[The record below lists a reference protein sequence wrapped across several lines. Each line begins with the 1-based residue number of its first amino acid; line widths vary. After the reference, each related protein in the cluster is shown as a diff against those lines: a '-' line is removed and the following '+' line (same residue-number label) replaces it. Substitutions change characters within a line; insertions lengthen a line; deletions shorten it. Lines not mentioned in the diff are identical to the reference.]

1 MRKILLVCL
10 LSIIFLNV
18 RAQADDPVVMNI
30 NGEEI
35 LRSEFEYQWKKNNN
49 GNSLDKKELDEY
61 LDLFVNFKL
70 KVAEAKAQGLDTT
83 QAFITE
89 LRGYRNQ
96 LTAPYLTDKQAEESL
111 MDEAYA
117 FMSQYVDLS
126 HILIPLDKNA
136 APQDTLAVYNQ
147 LMELRERILKGED
160 FARLAAEYSQDN
172 SSLDGG
178 RIGTFLCSRL
188 VYPIAK
194 AAFYIQPGEISLPVR
209 SSFGFHLVKL
219 NAKHQAPGQYIS
231 GHILQSAPT
240 GSPQDVADSAKQHIT
255 EIWGL
260 LESGQDFAQLADTRN
275 DDRYVVGKG
284 GKYQELRPGSLP
296 YEYEQQVFGLKDG
309 DYSQPF
315 KTDYGWHIVKRFEIT
330 PLPEKEEILEELK
343 NTLQRDERAQAG
355 RKALVNKLKKDYS
368 YQPDTNALAQFEKAL
383 AGLENPES
391 ALKAEAAGLPVLA
404 SFEQNSI
411 TATDFAEYYLQR
423 RSLITSVPAAF
434 EDYAEQRIL
443 AYEDSRLEKKYPEFG
458 NLMREYHDGILL
470 FEISNQKVWEK
481 AVEDQEGLA
490 AYFKANKADYAWD
503 KPRFK
508 GAVIHCADEATAKK
522 AKKMAA
528 KLKDDSLAVVLKRSF
543 NNDSTTL
550 IKVEQGLYVMGEYA
564 STDKLVFKSG
574 DWNPGKTF
582 PIVFTKGKVLKKGPE
597 EYSDVRGAVVGDYQD
612 YLEKEWIKE
621 LKQKYPVSIFE
632 EHLQVLKA
640 E

>member
-1 MRKILLVCL
+1 MRKILLACL
-10 LSIIFLNV
+10 LSVIFSNV

-30 NGEEI
+30 NGEDI
-35 LRSEFEYQWKKNNN
+35 LRSEFEYNWKKNYNI
-49 GNSLDKKELDEY
+49 SSTDKKNLDEY
-61 LDLFVNFKL
+61 LELFVNFKL
-70 KVAEAKAQGLDTT
+70 KVAEAKAQGIDTT

-89 LRGYRNQ
+89 LRGYRSQ
-96 LTAPYLTDKQAEESL
+96 LTAPYLTDKQTEEKL
-111 MDEAYA
+111 IDEAYA
-117 FMSQYVDLS
+117 FTSQYVDLS
-126 HILIPLDKNA
+126 HILIPLDRNA
-136 APQDTLAVYNQ
+136 APQDTLTVYNQ

-160 FARLAAEYSQDN
+160 FGRLAAEYSQDN
-172 SSLDGG
+172 SSRDGG

-188 VYPIAK
+188 IYPIAK
-194 AAFYIQPGEISLPVR
+194 TAFYSQPGEIGLPVR
-209 SSFGFHLVKL
+209 TAFGYHLIKL

-231 GHILQSAPT
+231 GHILQSAPS
-240 GSPQDVADSAKQHIT
+240 GAPKEVVDSAKQHIT

-296 YEYEQQVFGLKDG
+296 YEYEQQVFDLKDG
-309 DYSQPF
+309 EYSQPF
-315 KTDYGWHIVKRFEIT
+315 KTEYGWHIVKRFEIT
-330 PLPEKEEILEELK
+330 PLPEKGEILEELK
-343 NTLQRDERAQAG
+343 STLQRDERAQAG
-355 RKALVNKLKKDYS
+355 RKALVNQLKKDYN
-368 YQPDTNALAQFEKAL
+368 YQPDTKALAQFEQTL
-383 AGLENPES
+383 AGLENPDS
-391 ALKAEAAGLPVLA
+391 TLRAEAARLPVLA

-411 TATDFAEYYLQR
+411 TPTDFAEYYLQR
-423 RSLITSVPAAF
+423 KSLITSVPTAF
-434 EDYAEQRIL
+434 EDYVEQRIL
-443 AYEDSRLEKKYPEFG
+443 AYEDSRLEKKYPDFG

-490 AYFKANKADYAWD
+490 AYFKANKADYQWD

-508 GAVIHCADEATAKK
+508 GALIHCADETTAKK
-522 AKKMAA
+522 AKKMAG
-528 KLKDDSLAVVLKRSF
+528 KLKDDSLAFELKRSF

-550 IKVEQGLYVMGEYA
+550 IKVEQGIYVMGEYA
-564 STDKLVFKSG
+564 PVDKLVFKSG
-574 DWNPGKTF
+574 DWNPDKSF

-597 EYSDVRGAVVGDYQD
+597 EYSDVRGAVIGDYQN

-632 EHLQVLKA
+632 EHLQILKT

>member
-1 MRKILLVCL
+1 MRKFLLVCL
-10 LSIIFLNV
+10 LSIVFLNI
-18 RAQADDPVVMNI
+18 RAQVDDPVVMNI

-35 LRSEFEYQWKKNNN
+35 LRSEFEYNWKKNNN
-49 GNSLDKKELDEY
+49 SLDTINLDEY
-61 LDLFVNFKL
+61 IDLFVIFKL
-70 KVAEAKAQGLDTT
+70 KVADAKAQGLDTA
-83 QAFITE
+83 QSFITE

-96 LTAPYLTDKQAEESL
+96 LTTPYLTDKQAEESL

-126 HILIPLDKNA
+126 HILIPLDKKA
-136 APQDTLAVYNQ
+136 APQDSLAVYNQ

-172 SSLDGG
+172 SSQDGG
-178 RIGTFLCSRL
+178 HIGTFLCSRL

-194 AAFYIQPGEISLPVR
+194 AAFYSQPGEISLPVR
-209 SSFGFHLVKL
+209 SAFGYHLIKL
-219 NAKHQAPGQYIS
+219 NAKYQAPGQYIS

-240 GSPQDVADSAKQHIT
+240 GAPQDVIDSAKQHIT

-260 LESGQDFAQLADTRN
+260 LESGQDFAQVADTRN
-275 DDRYVVGKG
+275 DDSYVVGKG

-296 YEYEQQVFGLKDG
+296 FEYEQQVFSLKDG

-315 KTDYGWHIVKRFEIT
+315 KTDYGWHIVKRFEII

-355 RKALVNKLKKDYS
+355 KKALVNKLKKDYN
-368 YQPDTNALAQFEKAL
+368 YQPDREALAQFEQAL

-391 ALKAEAAGLPVLA
+391 SLQAEATGLPILA
-404 SFEQNSI
+404 RFEQNTI
-411 TATDFAEYYLQR
+411 TATDFAEYYLQKK
-423 RSLITSVPAAF
+423 SLITSIPTAF

-443 AYEDSRLEKKYPEFG
+443 AYEDSRLEKKYPDFG
-458 NLMREYHDGILL
+458 HLMREYHDGILL

-481 AVEDQEGLA
+481 AVEDLEGLE
-490 AYFKANKADYAWD
+490 AYFKANKADYKWD

-508 GAVIHCADEATAKK
+508 GAIIHCADEATAKK
-522 AKKMAA
+522 AQKLAG
-528 KLKDDSLAVVLKRSF
+528 KLKADSLAVVLKRSL

-564 STDKLVFKSG
+564 ATDNLVFKSG
-574 DWNPGKTF
+574 DWTPGKSF
-582 PIVFTKGKVLKKGPE
+582 PQVFTKGKVLKKGPE
-597 EYSDVRGAVVGDYQD
+597 EYSDVRGAVIGDYQN
-612 YLEKEWIKE
+612 YLEKEWVKV
-621 LKQKYPVSIFE
+621 LKQKYAVSIFKE
-632 EHLQVLKA
+632 QLQDLKA